1 MGSWE
6 KSLDILMSG
15 NERFVNDECN
25 VCRNFDEQR
34 RLLVE
39 EGQHP
44 IAVIVSPS
52 DSYMPPEH
60 IFDTGI
66 GALYVLRMPEL
77 EIDRTALDAIEFAAE
92 KLQVPLCM
100 ILAHETRQGDP
111 EEEEGFWERFRK
123 DDDEEEYKTI
133 KACVQRVRNSTAL
146 QDTLDAGEFFVVGA
160 KYDLSSGRVTVF
172 DF

>member
-6 KSLDILMSG
+6 KSLDILMAG

-25 VCRNFDEQR
+25 VCRNFDER
-34 RLLVE
+34 RRMLVE
-39 EGQHP
+39 QGQHP
-44 IAVIVSPS
+44 IAIIVSPS

-60 IFDTGI
+60 IFDIGI
-66 GALYVLRMPEL
+66 GELYVLRMPEL
-77 EIDRTALDAIEFAAE
+77 EIDRTAIDAIEFAVE
-92 KLQVPLCM
+92 KLQIPLCL
-100 ILAHETRQGDP
+100 IIAHEMRQGDP

-133 KACVQRVRNSTAL
+133 KSCVQRVRNSAAL
-146 QDTLDAGEFFVVGA
+146 QEPLNAGEFFVVGA
-160 KYDLSSGRVTVF
+160 KYDLESGRVTVF

>member
-25 VCRNFDEQR
+25 PCRNFDAR
-34 RLLVE
+34 RRTLVE

-44 IAVIVSPS
+44 LAVVISPS

-60 IFDTGI
+60 IFDTNLGE
-66 GALYVLRMPEL
+66 LYVLRMQEV
-77 EIDRTALDAIEFAAE
+77 EIDRTALDTIEFAAE
-92 KLQVPLCM
+92 KLQIPLCI
-100 ILAHETRQGDP
+100 ILMHGTRRGDP
-111 EEEEGFWERFRK
+111 EEDEGFWERFRK
-123 DDDEEEYKTI
+123 DDDEEDYKNI
-133 KACVQRVRNSTAL
+133 KSCVQRVRNSSSLAPL
-146 QDTLDAGEFFVVGA
+146 LDAGEFFVVGA
-160 KYDLSSGRVTVF
+160 KYDLVSGRVTVF